1 MSYTA
6 LYRKFRPDEFE
17 DVKGQDAIVRT
28 LKNQINADRIGHAYL
43 FCGTRGTG
51 KTTVAKIFAKAVNC
65 EHPVDGSPCGECAM
79 CKSIAAGTSM
89 NVIEI
94 DAASNNGVDN
104 IREIREEVTY
114 RPTEGKYKVY
124 IIDEVHMLSIGAFN
138 ALLKTLEEPPEYVIF
153 ILATTEAHKIPITIL
168 SRCQRYDF
176 KRISIETI
184 AARLRELIDKEGWD
198 VEDKAVRYIAKMAD
212 GSMRDSL
219 SLLDQCAAF
228 YMNET
233 LTYDHVLEVLGAV
246 DTEVFSRL
254 LRQLLAMDVHQ
265 VIETVDELV
274 MQGRELSQLAADFT
288 WYLRN
293 LLLVKSS
300 DNMEDVLDVSS
311 ENLALLKE
319 EAQMIDNDTLIRYI
333 RIFSD
338 LTNQLKYAT
347 QKRVLLE
354 VTLIKLCRPAM
365 DQNKDALL
373 DRIRA
378 IEKQLEEGAWEAP
391 VRDRIVYASD
401 AKEAG
406 EPKPKPELPQALNED
421 VKAVAKDF
429 RMIINEASPMLRTY
443 LKKARL
449 SAGEGNRLLIVLPD
463 ELSASAVATP
473 EHKEEIQ
480 SLIEQKIGKKVEI
493 DVRQMEAGRR
503 FEDHFVDLEN
513 LINMEITVEG
523 TVSSSSAGIPLPLS
537 ATVSTSTLPCIHA
550 RSRMRPPSSRD
561 LSPCE

>member
-233 LTYDHVLEVLGAV
+233 LTYNHVLEVLGAV

-319 EAQMIDNDTLIRYI
+319 EAQMIDSDTLIRYI

-391 VRDRIVYASD
+391 VRERIVYASD

-503 FEDHFVDLEN
+503 FEDNFVDLEN
-513 LINMEITVEG
+513 LINMEITVE
-523 TVSSSSAGIPLPLS
+523 
-537 ATVSTSTLPCIHA
+537 
-550 RSRMRPPSSRD
+550 D
-561 LSPCE
+561 E

>member
-1 MSYTA
+1 MSYKA
-6 LYRKFRPDEFE
+6 LYRTYRPQTFE
-17 DVKGQDAIVRT
+17 DVAGQSHVTIT
-28 LKNQINADRIGHAYL
+28 LKNAIKENRIAHAYL
-43 FCGTRGTG
+43 FAGPRGTG
-51 KTTVAKIFAKAVNC
+51 KTTIAKILAKAINC
-65 EHPVDGSPCGECAM
+65 TGDHPPCNECPN
-79 CKSIAAGTSM
+79 CKAITQGDHPD
-89 NVIEI
+89 VIEI
-94 DAASNNGVDN
+94 DAASNNGVN
-104 IREIREEVTY
+104 EVRDLIDKVKY
-114 RPTEGKYKVY
+114 APINAKYKVY

-153 ILATTEAHKIPITIL
+153 ILATTEVHKIPITIL
-168 SRCQRYDF
+168 SRCQHYDF

-184 AARLRELIDKEGWD
+184 TERMQELMDTEH
-198 VEDKAVRYIAKMAD
+198 VEAEDKALRYIAKAAD
-212 GSMRDSL
+212 GSMRDAL
-219 SLLDQCAAF
+219 SLLDQCIAF
-228 YMNET
+228 Y
-233 LTYDHVLEVLGAV
+233 LGQKVTYEHVLEVLGAV

-300 DNMEDVLDVSS
+300 DDMEDVLDVSS

-319 EAQMIDNDTLIRYI
+319 EAQMIDSDTLIRYI

-378 IEKQLEEGAWEAP
+378 IEKQLEDGAWEAP
-391 VRDRIVYASD
+391 VRERVVYASD
-401 AKEAG
+401 AKEAAA
-406 EPKPKPELPQALNED
+406 PKPKPELPQALNED

-480 SLIEQKIGKKVEI
+480 SLIEQKIDKKVEI

-513 LINMEITVEG
+513 LINMEITVE
-523 TVSSSSAGIPLPLS
+523 
-537 ATVSTSTLPCIHA
+537 
-550 RSRMRPPSSRD
+550 D
-561 LSPCE
+561 E

>member
-319 EAQMIDNDTLIRYI
+319 EAQMIDSDTLIRYI

-391 VRDRIVYASD
+391 VRELIVYASD

-503 FEDHFVDLEN
+503 FEDNFVDLEN
-513 LINMEITVEG
+513 LINMEITVE
-523 TVSSSSAGIPLPLS
+523 
-537 ATVSTSTLPCIHA
+537 
-550 RSRMRPPSSRD
+550 D
-561 LSPCE
+561 E

>member
-1 MSYTA
+1 MPGFEEIVGHEQIVTHLKSAMKLGKVSHAYILSGEKGCGKKLLADVFAETLQCEKGGTEPCGSCHSCVQA
-6 LYRKFRPDEFE
+6 QSGNHPDIIHLMHEKPNSISV
-17 DVKGQDAIVRT
+17 DDVRT
-28 LKNQINADRIGHAYL
+28 QI
-43 FCGTRGTG
+43 
-51 KTTVAKIFAKAVNC
+51 VNDVLIK
-65 EHPVDGSPCGECAM
+65 PYS
-79 CKSIAAGTSM
+79 
-89 NVIEI
+89 
-94 DAASNNGVDN
+94 
-104 IREIREEVTY
+104 
-114 RPTEGKYKVY
+114 GKYKIY
-124 IIDEVHMLSIGAFN
+124 IIDEVHMMTSGAFN

-319 EAQMIDNDTLIRYI
+319 EAQMIDSDTLIRYI

-391 VRDRIVYASD
+391 VRERIVYASD

-503 FEDHFVDLEN
+503 FEDNFVDLEN
-513 LINMEITVEG
+513 LINMEITVE
-523 TVSSSSAGIPLPLS
+523 
-537 ATVSTSTLPCIHA
+537 
-550 RSRMRPPSSRD
+550 D
-561 LSPCE
+561 E

>member
-319 EAQMIDNDTLIRYI
+319 EAQMIDSDTLIRYI
-333 RIFSD
+333 RILSD

-503 FEDHFVDLEN
+503 FEDNFVDLEN
-513 LINMEITVEG
+513 LINMEITVE
-523 TVSSSSAGIPLPLS
+523 
-537 ATVSTSTLPCIHA
+537 
-550 RSRMRPPSSRD
+550 D
-561 LSPCE
+561 E

>member
-79 CKSIAAGTSM
+79 CRSIAAGTSM

-319 EAQMIDNDTLIRYI
+319 EAQMIDSDTLIRYI

-378 IEKQLEEGAWEAP
+378 IEKQLEERAWEAP

-503 FEDHFVDLEN
+503 FEDNFVDLEN
-513 LINMEITVEG
+513 LINMEITVE
-523 TVSSSSAGIPLPLS
+523 
-537 ATVSTSTLPCIHA
+537 
-550 RSRMRPPSSRD
+550 D
-561 LSPCE
+561 E

>member
-6 LYRKFRPDEFE
+6 MYRRFRPTTFE
-17 DVKGQDAIVRT
+17 EVKGQDAIVTT
-28 LKNQINADRIGHAYL
+28 LKNQIRSDRIGHAYL

-51 KTTVAKIFAKAVNC
+51 KTSIAKLFAKSVNC
-65 EHPVDGSPCGECAM
+65 EHPVDGSPCGECAS
-79 CKSIAAGTSM
+79 CKAIAEGRSM

-104 IREIREEVTY
+104 IREIVNEVAY
-114 RPTEGKYKVY
+114 SPTEGKYRVY
-124 IIDEVHMLSIGAFN
+124 IIDEVHMLSAGAFN
-138 ALLKTLEEPPEYVIF
+138 ALLKTLEEPPSYVIF
-153 ILATTEAHKIPITIL
+153 ILATTEANKIPVTIL

-176 KRISIETI
+176 KRIARTTI
-184 AARLRELIDKEGWD
+184 VDRLRELMDEEQVE
-198 VEDKAVRYIAKMAD
+198 VEDKALRYIAKKGD
-212 GSMRDSL
+212 GSMRDAL

-319 EAQMIDNDTLIRYI
+319 EAQMIDSDTLIRYI

-391 VRDRIVYASD
+391 VRERIVYASD

-503 FEDHFVDLEN
+503 FEDNFVDLEN
-513 LINMEITVEG
+513 LINMEITVE
-523 TVSSSSAGIPLPLS
+523 
-537 ATVSTSTLPCIHA
+537 
-550 RSRMRPPSSRD
+550 D
-561 LSPCE
+561 E

>member
-319 EAQMIDNDTLIRYI
+319 EAQMIDSDTLIRYI

-378 IEKQLEEGAWEAP
+378 IEKQLEERAWEAP
-391 VRDRIVYASD
+391 VRERIVYASD

-480 SLIEQKIGKKVEI
+480 SLIEQKIGKKVEM

-503 FEDHFVDLEN
+503 FEDNFVDLEN
-513 LINMEITVEG
+513 LINMEITVE
-523 TVSSSSAGIPLPLS
+523 
-537 ATVSTSTLPCIHA
+537 
-550 RSRMRPPSSRD
+550 D
-561 LSPCE
+561 E

>member
-1 MSYTA
+1 MAHLS
-6 LYRKFRPDEFE
+6 LYRKFRPATFAE
-17 DVKGQDAIVRT
+17 IVRQEHVVRV
-28 LKNQINADRIGHAYL
+28 LKNQIERGEVGHAYL
-43 FCGTRGTG
+43 FTGPRGTG
-51 KTTVAKIFAKAVNC
+51 KTSVARIFARAVNC
-65 EHPVDGSPCGECAM
+65 ERPSDGSPCGKCPTCLALSEN
-79 CKSIAAGTSM
+79 TLD
-89 NVIEI
+89 VVEI
-94 DAASNNGVDN
+94 DAASNNGVNEMRDL
-104 IREIREEVTY
+104 REKVQYPPVTG
-114 RPTEGKYKVY
+114 RYKVY

-319 EAQMIDNDTLIRYI
+319 EAQMIDSDTLIRYI

-391 VRDRIVYASD
+391 VRERIVYASD

-503 FEDHFVDLEN
+503 FEDNFVDLEN
-513 LINMEITVEG
+513 LINMEITVE
-523 TVSSSSAGIPLPLS
+523 
-537 ATVSTSTLPCIHA
+537 
-550 RSRMRPPSSRD
+550 D
-561 LSPCE
+561 E

>member
-319 EAQMIDNDTLIRYI
+319 EAQMIDSDTLIRYI

-378 IEKQLEEGAWEAP
+378 IEKQLEEGALEAP

-503 FEDHFVDLEN
+503 FEDNFVDLEN
-513 LINMEITVEG
+513 LINMEITVE
-523 TVSSSSAGIPLPLS
+523 
-537 ATVSTSTLPCIHA
+537 
-550 RSRMRPPSSRD
+550 D
-561 LSPCE
+561 E

>member
-17 DVKGQDAIVRT
+17 DVNGQDAIVRT

-89 NVIEI
+89 NVLEI

-319 EAQMIDNDTLIRYI
+319 EAQMIDSDTLIRYI

-391 VRDRIVYASD
+391 VRERIVYASD

-503 FEDHFVDLEN
+503 FEDNFVDLEN
-513 LINMEITVEG
+513 LINMEITVE
-523 TVSSSSAGIPLPLS
+523 
-537 ATVSTSTLPCIHA
+537 
-550 RSRMRPPSSRD
+550 D
-561 LSPCE
+561 E

>member
-233 LTYDHVLEVLGAV
+233 RTYDHVLEVLGAV

-319 EAQMIDNDTLIRYI
+319 EAQMIDSDTLIRYI

-391 VRDRIVYASD
+391 VRERIVYASD

-503 FEDHFVDLEN
+503 FEDNFVDLEN
-513 LINMEITVEG
+513 LINMEITVE
-523 TVSSSSAGIPLPLS
+523 
-537 ATVSTSTLPCIHA
+537 
-550 RSRMRPPSSRD
+550 D
-561 LSPCE
+561 E

>member
-319 EAQMIDNDTLIRYI
+319 EAQMIDSDTLIRYI

-378 IEKQLEEGAWEAP
+378 IEKQLEEGALEAP
-391 VRDRIVYASD
+391 VRERIVYASD

-503 FEDHFVDLEN
+503 FEDNFVDLEN
-513 LINMEITVEG
+513 LINMEITVE
-523 TVSSSSAGIPLPLS
+523 
-537 ATVSTSTLPCIHA
+537 
-550 RSRMRPPSSRD
+550 D
-561 LSPCE
+561 E

>member
-319 EAQMIDNDTLIRYI
+319 EAQMIDSDTLIRYI

-378 IEKQLEEGAWEAP
+378 IEKQLDEGAWEAP
-391 VRDRIVYASD
+391 VRERIVYASD

-503 FEDHFVDLEN
+503 FEDNFVDLEN
-513 LINMEITVEG
+513 LINMEITVE
-523 TVSSSSAGIPLPLS
+523 
-537 ATVSTSTLPCIHA
+537 
-550 RSRMRPPSSRD
+550 D
-561 LSPCE
+561 E

>member
-198 VEDKAVRYIAKMAD
+198 IEDKAVRYIAKMAD

-319 EAQMIDNDTLIRYI
+319 EAQMIDSDTLIRYI

-391 VRDRIVYASD
+391 VRERIVYASD

-503 FEDHFVDLEN
+503 FEDNFVDLEN
-513 LINMEITVEG
+513 LINMEITVE
-523 TVSSSSAGIPLPLS
+523 
-537 ATVSTSTLPCIHA
+537 
-550 RSRMRPPSSRD
+550 D
-561 LSPCE
+561 E

>member
-43 FCGTRGTG
+43 CCGTRGTG

-319 EAQMIDNDTLIRYI
+319 EAQMIDSDTLIRYI

-391 VRDRIVYASD
+391 VRERIVYASD

-503 FEDHFVDLEN
+503 FEDNFVDLEN
-513 LINMEITVEG
+513 LINMEITVE
-523 TVSSSSAGIPLPLS
+523 
-537 ATVSTSTLPCIHA
+537 
-550 RSRMRPPSSRD
+550 D
-561 LSPCE
+561 E

>member
-184 AARLRELIDKEGWD
+184 AARLRELIDKEGRD

-319 EAQMIDNDTLIRYI
+319 EAQMIDSDTLIRYI

-391 VRDRIVYASD
+391 VRERIVYASD

-503 FEDHFVDLEN
+503 FEDNFVDLEN
-513 LINMEITVEG
+513 LINMEITVE
-523 TVSSSSAGIPLPLS
+523 
-537 ATVSTSTLPCIHA
+537 
-550 RSRMRPPSSRD
+550 D
-561 LSPCE
+561 E